1 MRFVSKVDGWMIPVM
16 IVTIAGIIWAL
27 IAVMIVETPWPIRIA
42 VAVVTALAIA
52 VLFSVFT
59 RTHYTVAHGELQVVS
74 GPFRRTIP
82 LAEITSIEPTRN
94 PLSSPAL
101 SLDRLKVSYGDKKY
115 VLISPANK
123 AGFLSAIDNSTR
135 CDET

>member
-1 MRFVSKVDGWMIPVM
+1 MIPVM

-42 VAVVTALAIA
+42 VAVVTALAI
-52 VLFSVFT
+52 VLLFSVFT
-59 RTHYTVAHGELQVVS
+59 RTHYTVAHGELRVVS

-101 SLDRLKVSYGDKKY
+101 SLDRLKVCYGDKKY

-135 CDET
+135 RDET

>member
-1 MRFVSKVDGWMIPVM
+1 MIPVM
-16 IVTIAGIIWAL
+16 IVTIAGMIWAL

-42 VAVVTALAIA
+42 VALVTALVI
-52 VLFSVFT
+52 VLLFSIFT
-59 RTHYTVAHGELQVVS
+59 RTHYTVADGELRVVS

-101 SLDRLKVSYGDKKY
+101 SLDRLKVSYGPKKY

-135 CDET
+135 GDET

>member
-1 MRFVSKVDGWMIPVM
+1 MLL
-16 IVTIAGIIWAL
+16 TIGGMIWAL
-27 IAVMIVETPWPIRIA
+27 IAVMITETPWPVRLATAA
-42 VAVVTALAIA
+42 VTLLVLALLFAI
-52 VLFSVFT
+52 FT
-59 RTHYTVAHGELQVVS
+59 RTHYTVEHGDLQVVS

-115 VLISPANK
+115 VLVSPADK
-123 AGFLSAIDNSTR
+123 AGFLSAIQNSTR
-135 CDET
+135 RSES

>member
-1 MRFVSKVDGWMIPVM
+1 MIPVM
-16 IVTIAGIIWAL
+16 VVTIAGMIWAL
-27 IAVMIVETPWPIRIA
+27 IAVMIVDTPWPIRIA
-42 VAVVTALAIA
+42 VAAVT
-52 VLFSVFT
+52 VLVIILLFAVFT
-59 RTHYTVAHGELQVVS
+59 RTHYTVAHGELRVVS

-123 AGFLSAIDNSTR
+123 AGFLSAIDNSNR
-135 CDET
+135 RDET

>member
-16 IVTIAGIIWAL
+16 LLTIGGMVWAL
-27 IAVMIVETPWPIRIA
+27 IAVMITETPWPVRLATAA
-42 VAVVTALAIA
+42 VTLLVLALLFAI
-52 VLFSVFT
+52 FT
-59 RTHYTVAHGELQVVS
+59 RTHYTVEHGELRVVS

-115 VLISPANK
+115 VLVSPADK
-123 AGFLSAIDNSTR
+123 AGFLSAIENSTQR
-135 CDET
+135 SES